1 MENLDKNTH
10 RITCFNN
17 KKASIT
23 EAFFIVMQYKNY
35 DLQNTRASR
44 GV

>member
-1 MENLDKNTH
+1 MENIDENTN

-23 EAFFIVMQYKNY
+23 EAFYVHTFKSDY
-35 DLQNTRASR
+35 LQNTRASR